1 MATEADRG
9 DLTDHLLMSS
19 VWSDEDVAAAGIP
32 IVDRTVVTVGGG
44 MGSFFVAN
52 LLRTS
57 GMGVDEI
64 VACSGNEEPHE
75 TYEFL
80 ADNSQIPR
88 HERLR
93 SDSQAMPDNLWGFPS
108 FAWREARQGYRKGL
122 WQVLTEP
129 VIAEYFTPSSG
140 VVYAGV
146 AAEAARIGWS
156 QMLARGQVR
165 MVRRRFGGGYF
176 TLLTPPPRTTPTK
189 RVAYRSRYV
198 HVAIGYP
205 GARYLPDLQD
215 YRTRTGDH
223 IRVVNAYER
232 HEHVYRALASGP
244 RRVVVR
250 GSGIVASR
258 ILQRLLDDRETGRS
272 EVEVIHLF
280 RSYADEGSEQGPP
293 PRRRTHLGFAYQ
305 PFNLPK
311 SAFGGQLADEL
322 EAVGDPHERARIL
335 GSWAGTTTAWR
346 HSWVTQLER
355 CLRTGSYRQVVGE
368 VASVDRHDDRLMLTL
383 TGADGRSQTIEADFI
398 IDGTGLQADASDHRV
413 LKDLMDHSGVELNPM
428 RRLSVEPNFELSAA
442 AQPPGRIFA
451 TGSMTLGSYYS
462 AVDSFFGLEF
472 AAWRVV
478 DTVAADGSTRR
489 IGPRR
494 SVSQWIRR
502 MRGVAP

>member
-1 MATEADRG
+1 MEAETARG
-9 DLTDHLLMSS
+9 DLTDGLLMSPI
-19 VWSDEDVAAAGIP
+19 WSDEEVAAAGIP

-44 MGSFFVAN
+44 MGSFFVTN

-57 GMGVDEI
+57 GMGVDRI
-64 VACSGNEEPHE
+64 AVCGANTQPHE

-88 HERLR
+88 EARLR
-93 SDSQAMPDNLWGFPS
+93 SDSQAMPDNVWGFPS
-108 FAWREARQGYRKGL
+108 FAWREARKGYWKGL

-140 VVYAGV
+140 VVYEGV
-146 AAEAARIGWS
+146 AKEAARIGWP
-156 QMLARGQVR
+156 QMLAQGQVR

-205 GARYLPDLQD
+205 GARYLPDLQE

-232 HEHVYRALASGP
+232 HEHVYRALGTGP
-244 RRVVVR
+244 RTVVLR
-250 GSGIVASR
+250 GAGIVASR
-258 ILQRLLDDRETGRS
+258 ILQRLLDDREAGRS
-272 EVEVIHLF
+272 QVEVVHLF
-280 RSYADEGSEQGPP
+280 RNYADASSEQGPP
-293 PRRRTHLGFAYQ
+293 PRRNTYLGFAYQ

-311 SAFGGQLADEL
+311 SAFGGQLADQL
-322 EAVGDPHERARIL
+322 ERTADPQQRATII
-335 GSWAGTTTAWR
+335 GPWAGTTTAWR
-346 HSWVTQLER
+346 HEWVSQLER
-355 CLRTGSYRQVVGE
+355 GLANGSYRQVVAE
-368 VASVDRHDDRLMLTL
+368 VDGVDQVDDRLRLTL
-383 TGADGRSQTIEADFI
+383 RSRDGTVGTVDADFI
-398 IDGTGLQADASDHRV
+398 IDGTGLQADAGDHRV
-413 LKDLMDHSGVELNPM
+413 LADLMEHAGVQRNAM
-428 RRLSVEPNFELSAA
+428 GRLDVQPNFELGPAV
-442 AQPPGRIFA
+442 QPPGRLFA
-451 TGSMTLGSYYS
+451 TGSMTLGGYYS

-478 DTVAADGSTRR
+478 DTIAADGTTHR
-489 IGPRR
+489 IGPAR
-494 SVSQWIRR
+494 SISQWTRR